1 MPIRTGIGIGEAQVY
16 NQPSEL
22 VQTYGKIM
30 VQQAKDRAKFEEDLA
45 TTMAKYST
53 KGLKDGDIKLTT
65 ESYKNLKD
73 KVTKYDSRN
82 PTQRAQALAEARAGM
97 QAIQDYA
104 DGAMTAYSNLDKI
117 SGDILEN
124 PWKYKPESVAAVKQ
138 LYANPYA
145 TWSDDYKDLNR
156 AKFEREPD
164 GSSVQKLFNVVNAD
178 LKGQA
183 EAGSQFKVGE
193 KGGYKISTY
202 FATPEQASQT
212 LLKTIDLAPEAKFT
226 LNKLYVA
233 ANPDKT
239 DYTQLDVAN
248 FATQLYKEQFGD
260 NAFNFKGSMSLIPKV
275 TGGEAPDWLNNP
287 NPVTLNI
294 PFAGGKASVDSQ
306 NYIGLS
312 IPNKNFAGSSAI
324 DLTTGS
330 PVKSLTS
337 SNDYQIVGIG
347 NFPTIA
353 SGNFK
358 GSLAQPNYESK
369 NPKNITYKPLIHVQ
383 QIVKYGNG
391 SKTKDLLIPFD
402 RLPANVKS
410 SKALDKV
417 LRNFRPSSGKSPVN
431 TGSGKDNTDPLN
443 ILNP

>member
-1 MPIRTGIGIGEAQVY
+1 MPIKTGIGVGEAQVY
-16 NQPSEL
+16 DISSLENNYFKLLQRQAQETSRFQNEL
-22 VQTYGKIM
+22 ADLIGKVKTDGARDIDKLDI
-30 VQQAKDRAKFEEDLA
+30 AKGYDEIKDLYRKA
-45 TTMAKYST
+45 AS
-53 KGLKDGDIKLTT
+53 I
-65 ESYKNLKD
+65 
-73 KVTKYDSRN
+73 RN
-82 PTQRAQALAEARAGM
+82 PTERNLVRAQITSGIQSLNEYAAR
-97 QAIQDYA
+97 
-104 DGAMTAYSNLDKI
+104 S
-117 SGDILEN
+117 
-124 PWKYKPESVAAVKQ
+124 
-138 LYANPYA
+138 
-145 TWSDDYKDLNR
+145 
-156 AKFEREPD
+156 
-164 GSSVQKLFNVVNAD
+164 
-178 LKGQA
+178 
-183 EAGSQFKVGE
+183 
-193 KGGYKISTY
+193 
-202 FATPEQASQT
+202 AS
-212 LLKTIDLAPEAKFT
+212 EAKSYIDT
-226 LNKLYVA
+226 LGRVATTGEYMYDLNKLNDFKSRINKPIKELSIFNPLDLQKLPDDSSRDKAFDNLYTELKPRAVYEVRKAAGNREQEVGVINPILIANNIMERLNKSPEWLNLATRNYVQE
-233 ANPDKT
+233 NPGKQPEFKDI
-239 DYTQLDVAN
+239 VAN
-248 FATQLYKEQFGD
+248 EVKLYM
-260 NAFNFKGSMSLIPKV
+260 NRKGNEYAGSPSRIPKA

-431 TGSGKDNTDPLN
+431 PGSGKEEIPGWNN
-443 ILNP
+443 

>member
-1 MPIRTGIGIGEAQVY
+1 MPIRSGIGIGAAQIY
-16 NQPSEL
+16 NQPSAL
-22 VQTYGKIM
+22 VNTYGKLLQ
-30 VQQAKDRAKFEEDLA
+30 QQAQENAKFQNELADLIGKVKTEGARDIDKPLIAKAYDEVKELYRQSSSVRNSTERNLIRSQLTSGIQSLNEAAARSAQEAKLYTDTLSRVATTGQFLYDPNKLNEFKLRINKPITELTVFNPLDLERIPDDSIRDKAYDNIYTELKNKSVYKTVNIGGGKEQEIGVVNPTIVTANIIERIGKSPEWLNLA
-45 TTMAKYST
+45 T
-53 KGLKDGDIKLTT
+53 
-65 ESYKNLKD
+65 
-73 KVTKYDSRN
+73 RN
-82 PTQRAQALAEARAGM
+82 YVQ
-97 QAIQDYA
+97 
-104 DGAMTAYSNLDKI
+104 
-117 SGDILEN
+117 
-124 PWKYKPESVAAVKQ
+124 
-138 LYANPYA
+138 ANPG
-145 TWSDDYKDLNR
+145 K
-156 AKFEREPD
+156 EPRIED
-164 GSSVQKLFNVVNAD
+164 
-178 LKGQA
+178 
-183 EAGSQFKVGE
+183 
-193 KGGYKISTY
+193 I
-202 FATPEQASQT
+202 
-212 LLKTIDLAPEAKFT
+212 IDTEV
-226 LNKLYVA
+226 KLYM
-233 ANPDKT
+233 NRRGNE
-239 DYTQLDVAN
+239 YTG
-248 FATQLYKEQFGD
+248 TP
-260 NAFNFKGSMSLIPKV
+260 SRIPKA

-287 NPVTLNI
+287 NPVALNI

-347 NFPTIA
+347 NFPTIT

-358 GSLAQPNYESK
+358 GSLAQPDYESK

-431 TGSGKDNTDPLN
+431 PGSGKDNTDPLN